1 MLSLA
6 CRDIGLADCE
16 FVATGITEEELWK
29 KGSEHILKI
38 HGTED
43 ADITPQ
49 FKQKYRQ
56 YIKFIP

>member
-6 CRDIGLADCE
+6 CRDIGMVDCE
-16 FVATGITEEELWK
+16 FVATGNTEEELWK

-49 FKQKYRQ
+49 FKQKYSQ
-56 YIKFIP
+56 YIKYS

>member
-6 CRDIGLADCE
+6 CRDVGLTDCE
-16 FVATGITEEELWK
+16 FVATGETEDELWEE
-29 KGSEHILKI
+29 GSEHILKI

-49 FKQKYRQ
+49 FKERYRR
-56 YIKFIP
+56 YIKYS